1 MPRHAQVDLEFKTH
15 VQAAF
20 VLGVSKTAIGDY
32 RRTLSL
38 PGTEVI
44 AKACIHW
51 HLTFEYKGFAISAK
65 SFAPQNGRRSAVSL
79 QLGLPFG
86 EPIDFRGV
94 SERVKNVEMT
104 ITLRRVS

>member
-51 HLTFEYKGFAISAK
+51 HLTFEYKRFAISAK
-65 SFAPQNGRRSAVSL
+65 SFAPQNG
-79 QLGLPFG
+79 
-86 EPIDFRGV
+86 RGV